1 MANEKSKRI
10 LDQSY
15 ADSLKEV
22 VAYIVEHDE
31 QSKARELSTVL
42 FKAVSD
48 NMAELKLK
56 PQLLSFYEDAIKKLK
71 FISLPLLED
80 NEVIE
85 LLKNNFCFQLKI
97 EYYDLLPK
105 IEAKLINTIAM
116 DDRSKLKESLRK
128 AILENDEKIVANHE
142 IKLIKDWLKNYVA
155 NIGLENQD
163 KLAKTQYL
171 VSLKNDKNISSK
183 EYDNLVVLFD
193 LYDRLSLPSD
203 TPEGFE
209 EEEPIMI
216 KGKLYIFRKGILEE
230 VPENPEIKEA
240 MRLAGEAGT
249 EKTDVLSQ
257 PALSPAVPSQLPS
270 SQLSPLKPVA
280 PPVQTPSS
288 DAPPIAELEEFLKN
302 YPPESLEHKAISQEI
317 SKLKRSELKK
327 AQKLDAKQ

>member
-1 MANEKSKRI
+1 MANEGSKKI
-10 LDQSY
+10 LDSGY

-22 VAYIVEHDE
+22 VSYIVEHDE
-31 QSKARELSTVL
+31 QAKARELSTVL

-56 PQLLSFYEDAIKKLK
+56 PQLLSFYEEAMRTLK

-80 NEVIE
+80 SEVID

-105 IEAKLINTIAM
+105 MEAKLINTIAM
-116 DDRSKLKESLRK
+116 DDRNKLKENLRK
-128 AILENDEKIVANHE
+128 AILENSEKIVANHE

-171 VSLKNDKNISSK
+171 VSLKNDKNISPK
-183 EYDNLVVLFD
+183 EYDNLVVLFN
-193 LYDRLSLPSD
+193 LYDSLSLPSD

-209 EEEPIMI
+209 EEAPIMI

-230 VPENPEIKEA
+230 VPENSEIKEA
-240 MRLAGEAGT
+240 MELAGETST
-249 EKTDVLSQ
+249 EKIDMSPQPVSSQ
-257 PALSPAVPSQLPS
+257 PASPQPSS
-270 SQLSPLKPVA
+270 SQLAPLKPVA
-280 PPVQTPSS
+280 PVQAPSS

-302 YPPESLEHKAISQEI
+302 YPADSLEHKAISQEI
-317 SKLKRSELKK
+317 SRLKRSELKK